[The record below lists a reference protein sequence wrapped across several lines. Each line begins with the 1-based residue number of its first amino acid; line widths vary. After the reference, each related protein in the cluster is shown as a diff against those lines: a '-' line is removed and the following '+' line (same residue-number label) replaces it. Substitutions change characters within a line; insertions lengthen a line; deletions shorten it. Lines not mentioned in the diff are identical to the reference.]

1 MDIIIHNYYNLN
13 KLYNLIF
20 YNMNKNQTLN
30 INKKVFKKDGNNAIY
45 TLNNILYGLCS
56 ISLETL
62 IEINIS
68 IIINNK
74 IVFNETNSIFCIN
87 ISEINIVKLNNEYF
101 IKKKYKLKEDISK
114 INNILWNIYWNSL
127 HWLSLNYPVN
137 PDDNDKRQL
146 LELTNKMIDNGI
158 SCNICK
164 KHFEI
169 WNNLYPIEE
178 NYNSRD
184 DIMKWYQD
192 LHNDINMKNNKKS
205 LQMEQFLDIYKNF
218 DYIEFVKIYKIDIIS
233 LFVNRE
239 LKNFPDILYN
249 NTLPMLYKE
258 HNINNSSL

>member
-1 MDIIIHNYYNLN
+1 M
-13 KLYNLIF
+13 
-20 YNMNKNQTLN
+20 
-30 INKKVFKKDGNNAIY
+30 
-45 TLNNILYGLCS
+45 
-56 ISLETL
+56 
-62 IEINIS
+62 
-68 IIINNK
+68 
-74 IVFNETNSIFCIN
+74 
-87 ISEINIVKLNNEYF
+87 
-101 IKKKYKLKEDISK
+101 
-114 INNILWNIYWNSL
+114 
-127 HWLSLNYPVN
+127 N

-205 LQMEQFLDIYKNF
+205 LQMEQILDIYKNF
-218 DYIEFVKIYKIDIIS
+218 DYIELVKIYKIDIIS